1 MNTLTP
7 RKMHFTCARIFCVSN
22 LIKIKGLVLPFIRER
37 ERERERGGG
46 AKRRVCAGEPIL
58 EVSCVERR

>member
-37 ERERERGGG
+37 
-46 AKRRVCAGEPIL
+46 RVCAGEPIL